1 MEYNNKEIKKIKDI
15 INELEKFRKEI
26 ISIDYIHNKADFF
39 KIMEKFRKYL
49 VDISVWNN
57 FEIFYHSK
65 YYKFY
70 KNFFTDIHEY
80 YLRSLE
86 SMQALSVMTQW
97 IHNFESV
104 SEFLDTDLMKESF
117 ARKWKELGSVNY
129 KNVKNFIFAWC
140 WPFPETMLYVYENF
154 NVENILWLDYNHE
167 AIYMAWE
174 MANWLWLTSIWF
186 KQIDAK
192 DYDYSDADVV
202 SIPLFV
208 SIKNKI
214 IDKIEKD
221 WKDSVQILVT
231 IPKWFLNLIYEWI
244 WEFNNRLNIVYR
256 EYLSTEFT
264 TQEII
269 KLEKYN
275 F

>member
-1 MEYNNKEIKKIKDI
+1 MEYNNKEIGIIKEI

-26 ISIDYIHNKADFF
+26 IKIDYIHNKEDFF
-39 KIMEKFRKYL
+39 YVMKKFRKYL
-49 VDISVWNN
+49 VKISVWNN
-57 FEIFYHSK
+57 FETFYHSK

-70 KNFFTDIHEY
+70 KTFFTDIHEY

-97 IHNFESV
+97 IHTFDNISD
-104 SEFLDTDLMKESF
+104 FLDTDLMKESF
-117 ARKWKELGSVNY
+117 ARKWKELWSVNY

-154 NVENILWLDYNHE
+154 EIENILWLDYNHE

-174 MANWLWLTSIWF
+174 MANGLWLTSIWF

-208 SIKNKI
+208 SIKDEILN
-214 IDKIEKD
+214 KIEKD

-231 IPKWFLNLIYEWI
+231 VPKWFLNLIYEWI
-244 WEFNNRLNIVYR
+244 WEFNNRLNIVFR
-256 EYLSTEFT
+256 EDLSTEFT